1 MSEEISPEQQFNSSF
16 LKIMQE
22 RGLIR
27 QCTNFAALDE
37 ALSAGPITAYVGFDA
52 TAESLHVGHLLSLV
66 AMRHLAA
73 CGHRIIALV
82 GGGTTMLGDPSF
94 RNSTRPMLSEE
105 DIARNI
111 RGIRRNIENVLGDH
125 ADRLIMVDN
134 KEWLGP
140 VGFLEFMRDVGV
152 HFTVARMLS
161 MDSVQSRMDQQQSLT
176 MMEFS
181 YMMLQAADFVELSKR
196 HGCVLQMGGSDQWG
210 NIVNGI
216 ELGRRTGGLALF
228 GLTTPL
234 LTTSNG
240 EKMGK
245 TAGGAVWLDPDLL
258 SPFDFWQFWRNT
270 ADADLKRFLSIFT
283 DLPMAMIEEIDLA
296 DMLAVKTAKKV
307 LADRVTELVHGHDAA
322 AEARRR
328 SEHLFEGS
336 ADEATH
342 QIALLDFEK
351 NPSLPRLL
359 VLVGFASSMSDGRRL
374 MAGKAVRIGSRLMT
388 DEREV
393 IEVSSGVSVTLS
405 VGKKRRAVIAFV

>member
-1 MSEEISPEQQFNSSF
+1 MSEEVSADLQFSSSF
-16 LKIMQE
+16 LQLMQE
-22 RGLIR
+22 RGLVR

-37 ALSAGPITAYVGFDA
+37 ALAAGPITAYVGFDA
-52 TAESLHVGHLLSLV
+52 TADSLHVGHLMSLI

-94 RNSTRPMLSEE
+94 RNSTRPMLTEWE
-105 DIARNI
+105 IERNI
-111 RGIRRNIENVLGDH
+111 AGIRRNIETVLGDH
-125 ADRLIMVDN
+125 ADNLVVVDN

-161 MDSVQSRMDQQQSLT
+161 MDSVQSRLDQQQSLT

-216 ELGRRTGGLALF
+216 ELGRRTGGSALF

-245 TAGGAVWLDPDLL
+245 TAGGAVWLNSDML

-283 DLPMAMIEEIDLA
+283 DLPVSHIEAIDLGDVVVLNAMKRKLA
-296 DMLAVKTAKKV
+296 DMVTAM
-307 LADRVTELVHGHDAA
+307 VHGPAAA
-322 AEARRR
+322 AEARRKADQ
-328 SEHLFEGS
+328 LFGGVVDEVTHRVAR
-336 ADEATH
+336 ADVRNVP
-342 QIALLDFEK
+342 D
-351 NPSLPRLL
+351 LL
-359 VLVGFASSMSDGRRL
+359 VALGFAPSKSEGRRL
-374 MAGKAVRIGSRLMT
+374 MAGNGVRIGEAITVDDKAPLTS
-388 DEREV
+388 EV
-393 IEVSSGVSVTLS
+393 GDRMLVL
-405 VGKKRRAVIAFV
+405 VGKKRRALVEIV